1 MNIKE
6 TQVTLRLQTPSD
18 GKDWLYQSTYEQ
30 REKEITHEDGT
41 VETIM
46 EEVESRNFV
55 KSVYLGNNADPWEEC
70 TDEEKTAWE
79 EAHKE
84 ADQAPEPAEEVEP

>member
-6 TQVTLRLQTPSD
+6 TQVTLRLQTPSE
-18 GKDWLYQSTYEQ
+18 GMDWLYQSTFEQ

-55 KSVYLGNNADPWEEC
+55 KSVYLGNNAEPWDEC
-70 TDEEKTAWE
+70 TDTDKTAWE
-79 EAHKE
+79 EALKV
-84 ADQAPEPAEEVEP
+84 AEEPVKNPL